1 MNVNSNRL
9 AGYQTW
15 DGHDPFEDHAGP
27 FYFRKTED
35 GEVACAFEATEK
47 HCNGGGFLHGGL
59 LMTFADF
66 SLFAIG
72 EAALN
77 GPAVTVSFN
86 AEFTAAATAGDFIE
100 ARGDIVQN
108 TGSMVFLRGQVF
120 TRKEIDG
127 DLRELPLLNFS
138 GIVKKLRKKPI

>member
-1 MNVNSNRL
+1 MNVNVNRL

-15 DGHDPFEDHAGP
+15 EGVDPFEDHAGP
-27 FYFRKTED
+27 FYFRRTES
-35 GEVACAFEATEK
+35 GEITCAFEATEI

-66 SLFAIG
+66 SLFAI
-72 EAALN
+72 AQDVLD

-86 AEFTAAATAGDFIE
+86 AEFTAAATAGDLIE
-100 ARGDIVQN
+100 ARGDVVQN

-127 DLRELPLLNFS
+127 AVKELPLLNFS
-138 GIVKKLRKKPI
+138 GIVKRLKKKPI